1 MKISCQSCGKD
12 IGDKKPKKYYRVD
25 EGVICSKCYNKAWE
39 QNNRGK
45 NLAHKIA
52 SRATCKSK
60 INGWPAPD
68 FDSEWIY
75 KKILAGRCEVTNIP
89 FDLSARTTSHAR
101 NPMMPSLDRI
111 DSKQPYL
118 KDNVKL
124 VVYMYN
130 ACKSQF
136 AHEDVVSFCN
146 QLVNNERAKDN
157 EVSSLAK
164 V

>member
-1 MKISCQSCGKD
+1 
-12 IGDKKPKKYYRVD
+12 
-25 EGVICSKCYNKAWE
+25 
-39 QNNRGK
+39 
-45 NLAHKIA
+45 
-52 SRATCKSK
+52 
-60 INGWPAPD
+60 
-68 FDSEWIY
+68 
-75 KKILAGRCEVTNIP
+75 
-89 FDLSARTTSHAR
+89 
-101 NPMMPSLDRI
+101 MMPSLDRI